1 MTDIH
6 PRPPIRLGIVGVG
19 KIARDQH
26 LPAIAVSD
34 AFALCAA
41 ANHGAGVDGVPSFGD
56 ISAMLA
62 DGPPIDAVAICTP
75 PAGRSDIVRTA
86 IAAGKH
92 VMIEKP
98 PGTTVSEVVALE
110 RVAADAKI
118 SLFAAWHSR
127 EAASVDAAR
136 AWLCDRDVRSIE
148 IVWREDIRRWHPGQ
162 EWILEAGGFG
172 VFDPAINA
180 LSIVTAILP
189 TTLTIA
195 GGSLS
200 VPAGRAAPIAAELGL
215 RCGNGAGGRM
225 ELNFLQTG
233 TQTWDIAVETDA
245 GRLLLQDGG
254 KILTIDGV
262 APPPADGMGE
272 YPRLYR
278 RFARLIAE
286 KAGEVDVRPLQLV
299 ADAFLLAKQ
308 TPAPAFSFAAPA
320 G

>member
-1 MTDIH
+1 MNELH

-26 LPAIAVSD
+26 LPAIAGCD

-41 ANHGAGVDGVPSFGD
+41 ASRNAGVDGVPSFSD

-62 DGPPIDAVAICTP
+62 DGPPIDAVSICTP
-75 PAGRSDIVRTA
+75 PAGRSDIVRAA

-98 PGTTVSEVVALE
+98 PGITVSEVVALE
-110 RVAADAKI
+110 SLAAEAGV
-118 SLFAAWHSR
+118 SLFATWHSR
-127 EAASVDAAR
+127 EAAGVDAAR
-136 AWLCDRDVRSIE
+136 AWLGERDVRAIE

-189 TTLTIA
+189 TALTIA
-195 GGSLS
+195 GGRLS
-200 VPAGRAAPIAAELGL
+200 IPAGRAAPIAAELEL

-225 ELNFLQTG
+225 DLDFLQTG

-245 GRLLLQDGG
+245 GRLLLRDGG

-262 APPPADGMGE
+262 APPPADDMGE

-278 RFARLIAE
+278 RFARLIADQ
-286 KAGEVDVRPLQLV
+286 ARDVDLRPLQLV
-299 ADAFLLAKQ
+299 ADAFLVATQ
-308 TPAPAFSFAAPA
+308 TPAPAFSFAAA
-320 G
+320 AD